1 MNTEEKFVFDLE
13 GYIVIK
19 GVLSPDEVAELNDL
33 ADRKF
38 ETYPYGGAEQGR
50 EMSLIP
56 WGDPVKKLI
65 DHPRVLPYL
74 VELLG
79 PRLRLDHDYGMF
91 MRPGDR
97 HGGLHGGHGGSHW
110 YRFHNGAMENG
121 LTVVTYFLSDNPAG
135 VGGFACVPGSHKS
148 NFSTAEIPEDV
159 RDFTRDA
166 HYVVQPV
173 AAAGDALIFTEA
185 TIHGT
190 FPWCAPHER
199 RALLFKYSPG
209 HSSWALDYYERFDV
223 GSLTE
228 RQQSLMA
235 PPSVEKHPDVAT

>member
-1 MNTEEKFVFDLE
+1 MNIEEKFVFDLE

-79 PRLRLDHDYGMF
+79 PRF
-91 MRPGDR
+91 
-97 HGGLHGGHGGSHW
+97 GSTTTTECSCVQVTATA
-110 YRFHNGAMENG
+110 GCTAVTAAPIG
-121 LTVVTYFLSDNPAG
+121 TV
-135 VGGFACVPGSHKS
+135 
-148 NFSTAEIPEDV
+148 ST
-159 RDFTRDA
+159 
-166 HYVVQPV
+166 
-173 AAAGDALIFTEA
+173 
-185 TIHGT
+185 
-190 FPWCAPHER
+190 
-199 RALLFKYSPG
+199 
-209 HSSWALDYYERFDV
+209 
-223 GSLTE
+223 
-228 RQQSLMA
+228 MA
-235 PPSVEKHPDVAT
+235 PWKTASPW

>member
-1 MNTEEKFVFDLE
+1 MKPADHLD
-13 GYIVIK
+13 IVIK

-110 YRFHNGAMENG
+110 YRFRNGAMENG

-135 VGGFACVPGSHKS
+135 VGGFACVPGSHKRS
-148 NFSTAEIPEDV
+148 GKIDE
-159 RDFTRDA
+159 
-166 HYVVQPV
+166 YVADRV
-173 AAAGDALIFTEA
+173 ADHPDQCHLEAPAGSVAVFN
-185 TIHGT
+185 GSV
-190 FPWCAPHER
+190 W
-199 RALLFKYSPG
+199 
-209 HSSWALDYYERFDV
+209 HSSYHNRSGRRRRTL
-223 GSLTE
+223 
-228 RQQSLMA
+228 QSRLSR
-235 PPSVEKHPDVAT
+235 PPTV